1 MAPVHGA
8 LPSSLLDLLSN
19 DLILRHTSPYTGIKS
34 LMSLA
39 ATSKSYKSL
48 VYNTP
53 HIFQHVDLYGT
64 VVSTM
69 STQDFL
75 VDDQKLE
82 DLCAQRF
89 NTIFTAL
96 ENRNVLQD
104 VRTLILDDILVPAT
118 VIEDMLFDDRY
129 QIRLLSLRTNCK
141 GPVNDILPILR
152 HLIRPD
158 RPNGPLKL
166 RGLYW
171 FGHSDRFEDL
181 NNIEE
186 TIGRPEAIIGVT
198 ASLGAQ
204 LGADN
209 HSYYDLDNSRSLF
222 GKDPYSDSPYGA
234 PGMSHVLTS
243 GWVASEWAEILEACR
258 GLIAFDAVLCRH
270 DRGSVPDSRPKL
282 ATVRLRGC
290 ESCGTCPE
298 GPAYPGVSPA
308 EHLPLLSP
316 LPLHSSKVEVA
327 QRMDTGGEPYPSL
340 ILRCRTC
347 LKDRWCEMCNAWWC
361 ESCYTIPKNR
371 GRTNGKSASVVS
383 ASASNEDIKVYM
395 GLCVSKCLVD
405 DLLHG
410 VGEGGMWG

>member
-1 MAPVHGA
+1 MPPVNGA

-19 DLILRHTSPYTGIKS
+19 DLILRHTSPYIGIKS
-34 LMSLA
+34 LVSLA

-64 VVSTM
+64 VVSALFA
-69 STQDFL
+69 SDSL
-75 VDDQKLE
+75 VDNKKLE
-82 DLCAQRF
+82 DLLAQRF

-96 ENRNVLQD
+96 ENRNVMQD
-104 VRTLILDDILVPAT
+104 VRTLILDDVLVPNT
-118 VIEDMLFDDRY
+118 VIEDVLFDDRY
-129 QIRLLSLRTNCK
+129 QIRLLSLRTNRK
-141 GPVNDILPILR
+141 GPGMNDILRILR

-158 RPNGPLKL
+158 RPNRTLKL

-171 FGHSDRFEDL
+171 FGRSNRLEEL
-181 NNIEE
+181 NDFKE
-186 TIGRPEAIIGVT
+186 TIGRPETWGVT
-198 ASLGAQ
+198 ASMGAQ

-209 HSYYDLDNSRSLF
+209 HRFYDLDDSRVHL
-222 GKDPYSDSPYGA
+222 GGDPYSDSPYGA
-234 PGMSHVLTS
+234 LGMSDVLTG

-258 GLIAFDAVLCRH
+258 GLITFDAVLCRH
-270 DRGSVPDSRPKL
+270 NREIFPDSRPKL

-290 ESCGTCPE
+290 EICGTCPE

-308 EHLPLLSP
+308 DHIPLLSP
-316 LPLHSSKVEVA
+316 LPLHSSKFEVA
-327 QRMDTGGEPYPSL
+327 QRMDTGGKPYPPL

-371 GRTNGKSASVVS
+371 GRTKGKSASVKS

-410 VGEGGMWG
+410 GGEGGMWG